1 MNNISRNI
9 TATTATATAPVAGGR
24 PVVYLGDNNLS

>member
-9 TATTATATAPVAGGR
+9 TAVTTTTTPAGGR